1 LRRVEVK
8 KEEVGKI
15 KEVLVMVLRTTFV
28 CAKGNLKWLARQVNA
43 MQING
48 WDQY

>member
-1 LRRVEVK
+1 MRVEVK
-8 KEEVGKI
+8 KEEEVGKI

-28 CAKGNLKWLARQVNA
+28 FFAKGKPEMGRQGNA

-48 WDQY
+48 WD

>member
-8 KEEVGKI
+8 KEEEVGKI

-28 CAKGNLKWLARQVNA
+28 FAKGKPEMAGKAR
-43 MQING
+43 
-48 WDQY
+48 